1 MTGNEEPEHR
11 IRRGSTSLA
20 SSGLITA
27 LVLAV
32 ALGGIGMLWSAH
44 LRGRLHKLSSVQVP
58 PETSIAPRPGG
69 QDVLDLHRITPE
81 AGVSP
86 QFTGLT
92 LLPGVGMGIL
102 QLTLDLPGRG
112 PVGVLTGTPIE
123 HLPDVLEYKTNQP
136 KPSLVFTPF
145 SLKLASPGGR
155 ERSTELLATRPAFQ
169 VRTDILPGGTGA
181 TATFAP
187 AAPPNPDGT
196 RPPSSPFDTSVTP
209 TISNRG
215 LEITLTA
222 RNISDQPQSVSASWS
237 PRFVLPPGGLEKLHL
252 TPPQTQPSTDARPHG
267 GDIALTSRGVHHT
280 WTGLKQS
287 YLSAGPELQ
296 LRNLADGYTLRMT
309 VLSPS
314 IRTVQVDADAGD
326 GFLQFRFTSDTAI
339 SGEAPQPLTVGPGES
354 LQWRLR
360 IQVSANQTY
369 LPPAE

>member
-1 MTGNEEPEHR
+1 MTGNDEPEHR

-32 ALGGIGMLWSAH
+32 VLGGIGLLWSAH
-44 LRGRLHKLSSVQVP
+44 LRGRLHKLSSAQVP

-102 QLTLDLPGRG
+102 QLTLDLPGRE
-112 PVGVLTGTPIE
+112 PLSILAGTPIAM
-123 HLPDVLEYKTNQP
+123 LPSTLEPLTNQP
-136 KPSLVFTPF
+136 KPSLAFTPF
-145 SLKLASPGGR
+145 SLKLLAGGSHDR
-155 ERSTELLATRPAFQ
+155 VTELLATRPATQ

-187 AAPPNPDGT
+187 VAQLNPDGS
-196 RPPSSPFDTSVTP
+196 RAPASPFDTSVTP

-222 RNISDQPQSVSASWS
+222 KNISDEPQRVTASWA
-237 PRFVLPPGGLEKLHL
+237 PRFVLPSGGLDKLHL
-252 TPPQTQPSTDARPHG
+252 TPPQTQPLPDAKARG
-267 GDIALTSRGVHHT
+267 IDIALTSRGFHHT

-287 YLSAGPELQ
+287 YLSAGPEMQ

-314 IRTVQVDADAGD
+314 IRTVQADADGND
-326 GFLQFRFTSDTAI
+326 GYLQFRFSTDSMVD
-339 SGEAPQPLTVGPGES
+339 GQAPQPLVVGPGES